1 LYIETVLS
9 DVSHVYEIV
18 HYMMIMMRTTTIDD
32 DDDDDDDTFI
42 VLVQFR
48 GILCPLFV
56 VKMSII

>member
-1 LYIETVLS
+1 MYIETVLS

-18 HYMMIMMRTTTIDD
+18 HCMMIMMRTTTIDD
-32 DDDDDDDTFI
+32 DDGDDTFI

-48 GILCPLFV
+48 RILCPLFV